1 MKHPDLAGKV
11 QTVLGLVDPESLGI
25 TLPHEHLLCDLAAY
39 FMEPAEAG
47 RKGIAYQLV
56 SLENLGWIRRQ
67 YFKNRDNLQFYDKD
81 LAVKEALLF
90 KYAGGNTIVE
100 VSDIGLGRDPQGL
113 AYIARATGLNIIM
126 GSGYYIGQTHPTELA
141 NKTVEA
147 IAEDI
152 VQDIIVGVGDSGIR
166 SGIIGEI
173 GCSAPLMETE
183 RKVLQAA
190 AIAQQHTGAA
200 INVHPSPFSDDL
212 TLEIVK
218 ILRDAG
224 ADLNHTVISHVDQW
238 GYSLSTRRKIA
249 DAGCYIEH
257 DCFGF
262 QADFEFSFGKWRNLP
277 SDAQR
282 VDDVKKLIDN
292 GYLNHL
298 LLSSDNCTKYRLV
311 AYGGW
316 GYAHIIEN
324 ILPFMRAKGITN
336 EQIHTMLVENPKR
349 FLQFNA
355 RYGLD

>member
-1 MKHPDLAGKV
+1 MKHPDPAGKV

-25 TLPHEHLLCDLAAY
+25 TLPHEHLLCDLSSY
-39 FMEPAEAG
+39 FIEPTEAS
-47 RKGIAYQLV
+47 RKGLAYQPV
-56 SLENLGWIRRQ
+56 TLENLSWIRRQ
-67 YFKNRDNLQFYDKD
+67 YFKNKDNLQFNDKN
-81 LAVKEALLF
+81 LAIKEALLF
-90 KYAGGNTIVE
+90 KYAGGKTIVDL
-100 VSDIGLGRDPQGL
+100 SNIGLGRDPQGL

-126 GSGYYIGQTHPTELA
+126 GSGYYIGQTHPPELA
-141 NKTVEA
+141 HKSAEA

-152 VQDIIVGVGDSGIR
+152 MQDIIVGVGDSGVA

-173 GCSAPLMETE
+173 GCSDPLEKNE

-190 AIAQQHTGAA
+190 AIAQQRTGAA
-200 INVHPSPFSDDL
+200 INVHPSPFSDNL
-212 TLEIVK
+212 VLETVK

-238 GYSLSTRRKIA
+238 GYSPTTRRKIV
-249 DAGCYIEH
+249 DAGCYIEY

-262 QADFEFSFGKWRNLP
+262 QADFEFSFGEWRTLP

-282 VDDVKKLIDN
+282 VDDIKKLIDD
-292 GYLNHL
+292 GYLNRL

-316 GYAHIIEN
+316 GYAHILEN
-324 ILPFMRAKGITN
+324 ILPFMNAKGISD

-349 FLQFNA
+349 VLQFTS
-355 RYGLD
+355 RRG